1 MTATHPT
8 SGVAV
13 EPEPIEAR
21 LAQRAASIT
30 ERELK
35 VYAERTAG
43 SQRATQRARK
53 VLPLGVPSSFQAY
66 DPHPIVVKHAAGA
79 RMIDV
84 DDHEYVDYDMGFG
97 ALFAGHMHPAVRS
110 AVEAQLDD
118 GTLFVSPCESN
129 ADVAELLRDRYR
141 LPMWRFTNSGTEAT
155 MDAIRLARGVTGR
168 HRIAKVEGGYHGHHD
183 EVMIS
188 MKPPLDLAGPAD
200 APLSVP
206 GTEGLSPDII
216 AGTAVV
222 PYNDLGALE
231 RVLASGDIA
240 CFIVEPV
247 MENIGICL
255 PDEGYLQGVREL
267 TTQYGALLIF
277 DEVKTGITAGVG
289 GASGH
294 FGIEPDLVTLAKSIG
309 GGFPIGAFG
318 GKQEHMDLLTA
329 GRVLHLGTYNGNPL
343 VMAATKATLSVA
355 CTEAPTAAAIALN
368 NRLVAAC
375 QDVIDEAGLPAHTVA
390 FGAKGCV
397 TWRKERVR
405 NYRDYKTSDFGLAF
419 AQWIHGINRGV
430 LLPPGL
436 DEQWLVSVMH
446 EEADAMR
453 YAHVFSEFAAE
464 LIA

>member
-13 EPEPIEAR
+13 EPEPIDAR

-35 VYAERTAG
+35 AYAERTAG

-66 DPHPIVVKHAAGA
+66 DPHPIVVKHASGA

-118 GTLFVSPCESN
+118 GTLFVSPCEAN
-129 ADVAELLRDRYR
+129 AEVAELLRDRYR

-168 HRIAKVEGGYHGHHD
+168 HRLAKVEGGYHGHHD

-222 PYNDLGALE
+222 PVQRPRRPRAGA
-231 RVLASGDIA
+231 R
-240 CFIVEPV
+240 
-247 MENIGICL
+247 
-255 PDEGYLQGVREL
+255 QRR
-267 TTQYGALLIF
+267 
-277 DEVKTGITAGVG
+277 
-289 GASGH
+289 H
-294 FGIEPDLVTLAKSIG
+294 
-309 GGFPIGAFG
+309 
-318 GKQEHMDLLTA
+318 
-329 GRVLHLGTYNGNPL
+329 RVLHRRAGDGEHRHLP
-343 VMAATKATLSVA
+343 A
-355 CTEAPTAAAIALN
+355 
-368 NRLVAAC
+368 RR
-375 QDVIDEAGLPAHTVA
+375 GLPAGRPRPDRRNTARCSSSTRSRPASPPASVA
-390 FGAKGCV
+390 PAA
-397 TWRKERVR
+397 
-405 NYRDYKTSDFGLAF
+405 TSGSSP
-419 AQWIHGINRGV
+419 I
-430 LLPPGL
+430 
-436 DEQWLVSVMH
+436 S
-446 EEADAMR
+446 
-453 YAHVFSEFAAE
+453 
-464 LIA
+464 